1 MAFLCSACVSHV
13 LRLMA
18 ALFSL
23 KILYF
28 TPQNGPVCDWPK
40 PVHKPKPKRAQIR
53 PQPGFASTAVPGIY
67 RHRGQ
72 VPFLDSDADV
82 EVEGRHASR
91 ALAALHN
98 ASQRPGCPYAVAPYH
113 VTRGSDGSLKNR
125 CPGPLRDVLCC
136 NLTEPYHQKTFKS
149 NWDDSATRN

>member
-1 MAFLCSACVSHV
+1 MSHV
-13 LRLMA
+13 VTVAVTMCCGDGVMETAPWSREKANAMA
-18 ALFSL
+18 WPWPAHMALKL
-23 KILYF
+23 AWLGAVLDPLGIR
-28 TPQNGPVCDWPK
+28 WW
-40 PVHKPKPKRAQIR
+40 AQ
-53 PQPGFASTAVPGIY
+53 PHSGTLLGIY

-125 CPGPLRDVLCC
+125 YVRVALGSPPVSRRCLWYNR
-136 NLTEPYHQKTFKS
+136 T
-149 NWDDSATRN
+149 